1 MKRWMNVMA
10 LAGLL
15 ATAAAAQGQLLQNG
29 SFEVGPLTS
38 DPPGFA
44 NLGGGNTSITGWTVT
59 GTDIDFV
66 QAYWTAAD
74 GSSSL
79 DLNGGSGS
87 GGIEQAF
94 STVPGRVYR
103 VDFALAGNP
112 VGGNAIKNLQVQAT
126 GNPASAYTFDTTAH
140 STGAMGWV
148 TRSYTFTATGT
159 TTTLGFSSLDS
170 GGWGPALDNVV
181 VTVVTPKAAAAV
193 PTLSQ
198 WALLVLIGWLGLV
211 ALGRLRVRSRS

>member
-15 ATAAAAQGQLLQNG
+15 ATGAAAQAQLLQNG

-38 DPPGFA
+38 NPPGFA

-59 GTDIDFV
+59 GASIDFV
-66 QAYWTAAD
+66 EAYWTAAN
-74 GSSSL
+74 GLRSL
-79 DLNGGSGS
+79 DLSGQNA

-112 VGGNAIKNLQVQAT
+112 SGGAAIKNLQVQAT
-126 GNPASAYTFDTTAH
+126 LNPASAYTFDTTGH

-148 TRSYTFTATGT
+148 TRSYTFTATGAS
-159 TTTLGFSSLDS
+159 TTLSFTSLDT
-170 GGWGPALDNVV
+170 GPYGPALDNVV
-181 VTVVTPKAAAAV
+181 VTDITPRAAAAV

-198 WALLVLIGWLGLV
+198 WALLVLAGLVGLV
-211 ALGRLRVRSRS
+211 ALGRFRVRSRA